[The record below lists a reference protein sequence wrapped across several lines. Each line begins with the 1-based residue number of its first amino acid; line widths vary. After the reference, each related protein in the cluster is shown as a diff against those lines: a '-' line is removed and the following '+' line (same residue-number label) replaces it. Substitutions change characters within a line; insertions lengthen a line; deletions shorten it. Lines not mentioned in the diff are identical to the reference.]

1 MIVHD
6 KTSIGDGLTEE
17 STALRELTDDEL
29 DAVSGGGEDTPPGG
43 EGGGPGSGGDPG
55 RDPGDQNPP
64 GGG

>member
-6 KTSIGDGLTEE
+6 KTSIGDGL
-17 STALRELTDDEL
+17 SDDSMAIRELTEDEL
-29 DAVSGGGEDTPPGG
+29 ESVSGGGEGGNGG
-43 EGGGPGSGGDPG
+43 EGGGGDNGDGG